1 MNVGNLK
8 IGTRL
13 NLGFAVVFG
22 LLLVVATIAWSQSGR
37 LWRVAENFDA
47 KLAPSYAAV
56 FDFSGAIKD
65 LRRLESQEI
74 LWVPDAQMLP
84 LKPPIEESN
93 AKAIQQ
99 AQHAL
104 EACARLA
111 EDEESQQI
119 CDKLKGLLTV
129 YLDAQ
134 ANVIQLAKA
143 SATEPGKSLEAKKAL
158 WFGKSYDA
166 FKALSQGFA
175 DWKKHT
181 DTLTQQSVVQAQATH
196 AAARVSLAIGVIA
209 ALTLGFGTALLI
221 TRSIVRPLREGLT
234 AATAVASGDLRPL
247 RISQSRDEVGQ
258 LMAALL
264 EMQTNL
270 ASIVRDVRQNADGVA
285 TGSVQLAEGNIDLS
299 ARTEEQAA
307 SLEETAASMTQLTE
321 TVRQNTDNA
330 RHANVL
336 AVNATEMVNAGN
348 DAVEDMVRTIGQIS
362 GSSDKISEITG
373 VIEGIA
379 FQTNIL
385 ALNAAVEA
393 ARAGEQGRGFAV
405 VASEVRSLAQRSSA
419 AAKEIKALIE
429 SSVAL
434 IHTSSSEAQEVG
446 TVIGRVRQAVGQVA
460 DIVGE
465 ISAASEEQSRGIEQ
479 VNQAVAQ
486 MDRVTQQNA
495 ALVEEAAAAAQ
506 SLGEQAVRL
515 RGAVSVFCVDGS
527 EGVPR
532 RD

>member
-47 KLAPSYAAV
+47 KLAQSYAAV

-158 WFGKSYDA
+158 WFG
-166 FKALSQGFA
+166 
-175 DWKKHT
+175 
-181 DTLTQQSVVQAQATH
+181 
-196 AAARVSLAIGVIA
+196 
-209 ALTLGFGTALLI
+209 
-221 TRSIVRPLREGLT
+221 
-234 AATAVASGDLRPL
+234 
-247 RISQSRDEVGQ
+247 
-258 LMAALL
+258 
-264 EMQTNL
+264 
-270 ASIVRDVRQNADGVA
+270 
-285 TGSVQLAEGNIDLS
+285 
-299 ARTEEQAA
+299 
-307 SLEETAASMTQLTE
+307 
-321 TVRQNTDNA
+321 
-330 RHANVL
+330 
-336 AVNATEMVNAGN
+336 
-348 DAVEDMVRTIGQIS
+348 
-362 GSSDKISEITG
+362 
-373 VIEGIA
+373 
-379 FQTNIL
+379 
-385 ALNAAVEA
+385 
-393 ARAGEQGRGFAV
+393 
-405 VASEVRSLAQRSSA
+405 
-419 AAKEIKALIE
+419 
-429 SSVAL
+429 
-434 IHTSSSEAQEVG
+434 
-446 TVIGRVRQAVGQVA
+446 
-460 DIVGE
+460 
-465 ISAASEEQSRGIEQ
+465 
-479 VNQAVAQ
+479 
-486 MDRVTQQNA
+486 
-495 ALVEEAAAAAQ
+495 
-506 SLGEQAVRL
+506 
-515 RGAVSVFCVDGS
+515 
-527 EGVPR
+527 
-532 RD
+532 